1 MKINLTFDQAWFDIY
16 ELCYDVWELNDKFY
30 LISIELDGYNLTSI
44 MIRENDTLVQ
54 TLNKWNSSKY
64 KPQTDEDK
72 SEYLLAYTRLVE
84 YVLDNNTYHL
94 NNHFGPC
101 VMVRDS
107 YIIYTHSI
115 YKFNVDNEEWHRLQ
129 DNYLAH
135 PVILEM
141 WKELCEQQKNK

>member
-1 MKINLTFDQAWFDIY
+1 MKIDLTFEQAWFDIY

-30 LISIELDGYNLTSI
+30 LICIELDGYNLTSI
-44 MIRENDTLVQ
+44 MTTENDTLVQ
-54 TLNKWNSSKY
+54 TLNKWNSSEY
-64 KPQTDEDK
+64 RPQTEEEQ

-84 YVLDNNTYHL
+84 YVLDNSTYHL

-101 VMVRDS
+101 VMVRNC

-115 YKFNVDNEEWHRLQ
+115 YQFDVDDEEWHRLQ
-129 DNYLAH
+129 DNHLAH
-135 PVILEM
+135 PVIFEM